1 MGMYSTETIIF
12 QDSLISTTQQPELE
26 SSSYLEHH
34 GIKGQ
39 KWGVR
44 RYQNPD
50 GSLTK
55 AGRSR
60 YGVGPTKYKIRVQSP
75 FEKQKA
81 KLKEQEKIMTQK
93 EEIQTRKNQLK
104 EREANLKDLGKSQET
119 LRREEM
125 KRLEKELKALQK
137 QDEKEAKKFKM
148 KEEREARIAERK
160 EEKAARAAEKKAE
173 KAEQRA
179 QEKADKKAKEE
190 RDRERAIAEE
200 EAAYKYK
207 QDKKLTKAITT
218 KRISEMTNE
227 ELQAFVDRYKL
238 EQEYKKTMAQ
248 MNANKKSPLSKAA
261 SAVGATLA
269 KSGQEALGAVSKK
282 ALSYVLDAALENVS
296 GGKIKSEVT
305 KEREKEEERRRKE
318 QEKEEERRRKEEER
332 RRRESGN
339 S

>member
-1 MGMYSTETIIF
+1 MGIYSTETIIF
-12 QDSLISTTQQPELE
+12 QDNLVPTMQQAELE
-26 SSSYLEHH
+26 NSSYLEHH

-44 RYQNPD
+44 RFQNAD

-60 YGVGPTKYKIRVQSP
+60 YGVGPTKYKIKVQSP

-119 LRREEM
+119 LRKEEM

-148 KEEREARIAERK
+148 KEEREAKKAERK
-160 EEKAARAAEKKAE
+160 EEKAARVAEKKIE

-179 QEKADKKAKEE
+179 QAKADKKAKQE
-190 RDRERAIAEE
+190 REKERAIAEE

-207 QDKKLTKAITT
+207 QDKKITKAITT
-218 KRISEMTNE
+218 KKTSEMTNE
-227 ELQAFVDRYKL
+227 ELQAFVNRYNL
-238 EQEYKKTMAQ
+238 EQDYKKAVAQ
-248 MNANKKSPLSKAA
+248 ANKGKKSPIANAA
-261 SAVGATLA
+261 GTVGKILA
-269 KSGQEALGAVSKK
+269 KSGQEAMGTVSKN
-282 ALSYVLDAALENVS
+282 VLTYLLEELANETIKGYKDYQKDKG
-296 GGKIKSEVT
+296 GGK
-305 KEREKEEERRRKE
+305 
-318 QEKEEERRRKEEER
+318 
-332 RRRESGN
+332 GN
-339 S
+339 KGGGK